1 MKTIVIDQPIGY
13 YNSDGQWLRQ
23 KLAEAKGEDIRVEIS
38 SPGGFVF
45 DGLEMFNL
53 LKNYEG
59 NVTTHIMG
67 LAASMASYLALAGK
81 RITAEANAV
90 FMIHNVWGV
99 VVGDYSD
106 MQDAAN
112 TFKGLSSL
120 LGKTYAARTGKSE
133 KDIKAL
139 MDAETYYFGDEMKD
153 AGFVDE
159 IIPTEK
165 KETRDDAVAY
175 ARLALEECVSKMKAE
190 KSKPDDL
197 KKAAALLR
205 PVASGK
211 PAQHPASSS
220 AGNNTK
226 EVSAMTL
233 EELKA
238 QHPALYQEVF
248 TQGKNAGMDEMHAS
262 IMAHMEWIEADPKGV
277 VAAITAR
284 EPFSMKNL
292 SAYNKAAMKVQAV
305 QDRTDDNP
313 PDVKTKTTTEP
324 EAYEKELDAAL
335 EARFGLK
342 PEVK

>member
-120 LGKTYAARTGKSE
+120 LGKTYSSRTGKTE
-133 KDIKAL
+133 KEIKSL
-139 MDAETYYFGDEMKD
+139 MDAETYYFGDEMKE

-175 ARLALEECVSKMKAE
+175 ARLALEECQAKMKAE

-211 PAQHPASSS
+211 PAQYPASSS

-238 QHPALYQEVF
+238 QHPDLYNQAV
-248 TQGKNAGMDEMHAS
+248 NAGVEAERKRV
-262 IMAHMEWIEADPKGV
+262 MAHVTMGKAIANQEMMFKNIETGADMSDQLVIAGYMAEK
-277 VAAITAR
+277 
-284 EPFSMKNL
+284 MKT
-292 SAYNKAAMKVQAV
+292 KALE
-305 QDRTDDNP
+305 DRAGENP